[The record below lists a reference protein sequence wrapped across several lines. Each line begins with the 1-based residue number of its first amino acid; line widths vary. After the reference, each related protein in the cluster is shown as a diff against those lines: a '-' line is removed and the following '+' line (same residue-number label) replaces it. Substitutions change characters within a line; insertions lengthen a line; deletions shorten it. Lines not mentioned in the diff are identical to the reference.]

1 MLRFIGWEI
10 VKMLHLRSVR
20 LGLVAAFVLPII
32 WTLAPGLKQVYG
44 LVLVSGWQVPS
55 LALLAGMEFL
65 YPFLVA
71 MAAAEVLGSEVSMGT
86 LKPLLLRPLSRTR
99 FIVAKLM
106 AALAYPFMVLGVSLF
121 ASILA
126 GLPHGL
132 GGFFGGT
139 GLGGGGFAGEGFLS
153 AGAAF
158 TEVMQAY
165 FLAAVTLLPI
175 AALSLMFAVWFT
187 STTAAA
193 LGAIATVLLM
203 RLLIAFPALKPLL
216 LTTYLDLYLLPEDKA
231 LGVSLLLLAIYT
243 VVFGMLAVVLFE
255 RKDV

>member
-1 MLRFIGWEI
+1 MLRFTGWEI

-20 LGLVAAFVLPII
+20 LGLAAAFVLPII
-32 WTLAPGLKQVYG
+32 WTLAPGLKKVYG

-65 YPFLVA
+65 YPFLIA
-71 MAAAEVLGSEVSMGT
+71 MAAAEVLGAEVSMGT

-99 FIVAKLM
+99 FIGAKLL
-106 AALAYPFMVLGVSLF
+106 AALFYPLLVLAVSLA
-121 ASILA
+121 ASLLA

-139 GLGGGGFAGEGFLS
+139 GLGAGGFAGVGFLT
-153 AGAAF
+153 AGGALAE
-158 TEVMQAY
+158 TVKAY
-165 FLAAVTLLPI
+165 LLAALTLMPI
-175 AALSLMFAVWFT
+175 AALSLMFAVWF
-187 STTAAA
+187 SNTTAAA

-203 RLLIAFPALKPLL
+203 RLLVAFPALEPLL
-216 LTTYLDLYLLPEDKA
+216 LTSYLNLYLHPKDLA
-231 LGVSLLLLAIYT
+231 MGLSLLFIYTLGFGLLA
-243 VVFGMLAVVLFE
+243 VMLFE

>member
-1 MLRFIGWEI
+1 MLKFAGWEI

-20 LGLVAAFVLPII
+20 LGLAAAFVLPII

-71 MAAAEVLGSEVSMGT
+71 MTAAEVLGSEIGMGT

-99 FIVAKLM
+99 FIVAKLV
-106 AALAYPFMVLGVSLF
+106 AALAYPFMVLFVSLL
-121 ASILA
+121 ASLIA

-139 GLGGGGFAGEGFLS
+139 GLGEGGFAGVGFLG
-153 AGAAF
+153 AGTAF
-158 TEVMQAY
+158 LEVLRAY
-165 FLAAVTLLPI
+165 FYAALTLLPI
-175 AALSLMFAVWFT
+175 AALSLAFAVWFS

-203 RLLIAFPALKPLL
+203 RLLVAFPALKPLL
-216 LTTYLDLYLLPEDKA
+216 LTTYLDLYLHPKDWAVSLSLLFIYTLGFGV
-231 LGVSLLLLAIYT
+231 LGVL
-243 VVFGMLAVVLFE
+243 VFE

>member
-1 MLRFIGWEI
+1 MLRFITWEV

-20 LGLVAAFVLPII
+20 LGLAAAFVLPII
-32 WTLAPGLKQVYG
+32 WTLAPGLKQAYG

-71 MAAAEVLGSEVSMGT
+71 MAAAEVLGAEISMGT

-99 FIVAKLM
+99 FISAKLV
-106 AALAYPFMVLGVSLF
+106 AALVYPFLVLATSLL
-121 ASILA
+121 AALLA

-139 GLGGGGFAGEGFLS
+139 GLGAGGFAGVGFLP

-158 TEVMQAY
+158 AEVLRAY
-165 FLAAVTLLPI
+165 FYAGLTLLPI
-175 AALSLMFAVWFT
+175 AALSLMFTVWFS

-203 RLLIAFPALKPLL
+203 RLLILFPALKPLL
-216 LTTYLDLYLLPEDKA
+216 LTTYLDLYLRPGDWAMGL
-231 LGVSLLLLAIYT
+231 SLLFIYT
-243 VVFGMLAVVLFE
+243 VGFGLLAVLLFE

>member
-1 MLRFIGWEI
+1 MFRFVGWEI
-10 VKMLHLRSVR
+10 AKMLHLRSVR
-20 LGLVAAFVLPII
+20 LGLAAAFVLPII

-65 YPFLVA
+65 YPFLIA
-71 MAAAEVLGSEVSMGT
+71 MAAAEVLGSEISMGT

-99 FIVAKLM
+99 LIAAKLI
-106 AALAYPFMVLGVSLF
+106 AALAYPFLVLAASLL

-126 GLPHGL
+126 GLPHSL
-132 GGFFGGT
+132 DGFFGGT
-139 GLGGGGFAGEGFLS
+139 GLGEGGFAGVGFLS
-153 AGAAF
+153 ASAAF
-158 TEVMQAY
+158 TEVLRAY
-165 FLAAVTLLPI
+165 FFAALTLLPI
-175 AALSLMFAVWFT
+175 AALSLMFAVWFS

-216 LTTYLDLYLLPEDKA
+216 LTSYLDLYLHPADWATGL
-231 LGVSLLLLAIYT
+231 SLLFIYT
-243 VVFGMLAVVLFE
+243 VGFGLLAVLLFE

>member
-1 MLRFIGWEI
+1 MLKLIGWEI

-20 LGLVAAFVLPII
+20 LGLAAAFVLPII

-71 MAAAEVLGSEVSMGT
+71 MAAAEVLGSEISMGT

-99 FIVAKLM
+99 FITAKLV
-106 AALAYPFMVLGVSLF
+106 AALAYPFVVLGVSLLAALF
-121 ASILA
+121 A

-139 GLGGGGFAGEGFLS
+139 GLGEGGFAGVGFLG

-158 TEVMQAY
+158 AEVIRAY
-165 FLAAVTLLPI
+165 VFAALTLLPI
-175 AALSLMFAVWFT
+175 AGLSLMFAVWFS

-203 RLLIAFPALKPLL
+203 RLLVAFPGLKPLL
-216 LTTYLDLYLLPEDKA
+216 LTTYLDLYLHPTDWVIR
-231 LGVSLLLLAIYT
+231 LGLLFIYT
-243 VVFGMLAVVLFE
+243 LGFGMLAVMLFV

>member
-1 MLRFIGWEI
+1 MLRFIAWE
-10 VKMLHLRSVR
+10 VDKMLHLRSVR
-20 LGLVAAFVLPII
+20 LGLAAAFVLPVI
-32 WTLAPGLKQVYG
+32 WTLAPGLKEAYG

-99 FIVAKLM
+99 FISAKLI
-106 AALAYPFMVLGVSLF
+106 AALVYPFMVLGVSLL
-121 ASILA
+121 AALLA
-126 GLPHGL
+126 GSPHGL
-132 GGFFGGT
+132 SGFFGGT
-139 GLGGGGFAGEGFLS
+139 GLSDGGFAGVGYLS

-158 TEVMQAY
+158 AEILKAY
-165 FLAAVTLLPI
+165 FFAALTLLPI
-175 AALSLMFAVWFT
+175 AALSMMFAVWFT

-216 LTTYLDLYLLPEDKA
+216 LTTYLDLYLRPGDWAMGL
-231 LGVSLLLLAIYT
+231 SLLFIYTIGFGLLA
-243 VVFGMLAVVLFE
+243 VMLFE

>member
-1 MLRFIGWEI
+1 MFRFIAWEI

-20 LGLVAAFVLPII
+20 LGLAAAFVLPVF
-32 WTLAPGLKQVYG
+32 WTLAPGLKQAYG

-71 MAAAEVLGSEVSMGT
+71 MAAAEVLGSEVDMGT
-86 LKPLLLRPLSRTR
+86 LKPLLLRPLSRSR
-99 FIVAKLM
+99 FISAKLA
-106 AALAYPFMVLGVSLF
+106 AALVYPFVVLGVSLV
-121 ASILA
+121 AALLA
-126 GLPHGL
+126 GLPHSL

-139 GLGGGGFAGEGFLS
+139 GLGDGGFAGTGYLS

-158 TEVMQAY
+158 IEVTRAY
-165 FLAAVTLLPI
+165 FFAALTLLPI
-175 AALSLMFAVWFT
+175 AALSLMFAVWFA

-203 RLLIAFPALKPLL
+203 RLIIAFPALEPLL
-216 LTTYLDLYLLPEDKA
+216 LTTYLDLYLRPGDWVVGL
-231 LGVSLLLLAIYT
+231 SLLLIYT
-243 VVFGMLAVVLFE
+243 AGFGLMAFILFE
-255 RKDV
+255 RKDI

>member
-1 MLRFIGWEI
+1 MFRFIAWEI

-32 WTLAPGLKQVYG
+32 WTLAPGLKQAYG

-71 MAAAEVLGSEVSMGT
+71 MAAAEVLGAEVSMGT

-99 FIVAKLM
+99 FIAAKLI
-106 AALAYPFMVLGVSLF
+106 AALAYPFLVLGVSLL
-121 ASILA
+121 AALLA

-139 GLGGGGFAGEGFLS
+139 GLGEGGFAGVGYLS

-158 TEVMQAY
+158 AEILRAY
-165 FLAAVTLLPI
+165 FFAALTLLPI
-175 AALSLMFAVWFT
+175 AALSLMFAVWFNT
-187 STTAAA
+187 TTAAA

-203 RLLIAFPALKPLL
+203 RLLIAFPSLKPLL
-216 LTTYLDLYLLPEDKA
+216 LTTYLDLYLRPGDWVMGL
-231 LGVSLLLLAIYT
+231 SLLFIYTLGFGLLA
-243 VVFGMLAVVLFE
+243 VLLFE